1 MARAA
6 PALTNFTAGE
16 LSPRLNGRTDLSKYF
31 NGVSTLENFVVHPHG
46 GVSRRPGTVFV
57 NEAKDSSVKVRL
69 VSFEFSTTQAYCLEF
84 GALYFR
90 IYKDG
95 GVVTETAQNITA
107 ATKANPCVVTISSH
121 GYSNGDHVVIASVAG
136 MTQLNGRTY
145 KVAGVTTN
153 TFELDGIDSRDYST
167 YSSGG
172 TAARIYTV
180 TTTYTEAQLPALKFA
195 QSADVMYVA
204 SPAHEPRKITRTDHN
219 AWTIADV
226 DFIRGPMGDANVT
239 STTLL
244 AAAATGTPNVTASAS
259 LFAST
264 DVGRLIRLHDG
275 YVKITGFTSATV
287 VATAVQEN
295 EDGRTELMPSYASDT
310 IAFHEGDPS
319 GTGLEHNDRI
329 TDSDKQFV
337 IQGFET
343 GMTITVT
350 GAGTSANNADYLLV
364 QVTEDTL
371 LLSPSDDVVAEA
383 ASNTITIAGKLI
395 ASTDWA
401 LGAFSDTTGF
411 PAAVT
416 FYEQRLLFAGTTSQP
431 QTLFFSQSGDFEN
444 FREGVN
450 DADALTYTIGSNQ
463 VNVIRYLSA
472 GRTLLVG
479 TTGGEFA
486 VRSAAS
492 DEPITPTNIQ
502 IKRQSTFGTAD
513 TQPIQIGPATLFLQ
527 RAKRKIRELVY
538 SFDSDSYQAPD
549 LTLLAEHISENGL
562 TEIAYQQ
569 EPDSVLWAVRGDGQL
584 LGMTY
589 RREEDVVAWHRH
601 TIGGTYTGTHG
612 SLASATYT
620 HGMVESVAVIP
631 GDLTTTAGDEDQ
643 VWVSVKRTV
652 DVPLLYSAAADTANN
667 RINSV
672 NHGLS
677 TGTAI
682 TFVTNGIAPTGAQAG
697 DSTNLFKADGATVYY
712 ARNVSTDVFAI
723 FIDSAGAIADTDAN
737 KITFSDAGTGTMT
750 VYAQTR
756 TTATKRYIEYFNV
769 SDFGTD
775 KEDAYFVDSGLTY
788 TGSAATTLSGLEHLR
803 GHDVAILANG
813 ATHPT
818 KHITADPSAIVLERT
833 TTKAHIGLPFTS
845 TLTTMRIEAGDTQ
858 GTAQGKTKRIHNIV
872 VRLFR
877 TVGIKVGSSITVKD
891 LIPFR
896 TSADEM
902 DQALDLFTG
911 DKTVEFRGDYD
922 NDGYICVQQDQ
933 PLPATVVAIYPELNT
948 NET

>member
-16 LSPRLNGRTDLSKYF
+16 LSPRLDGRTDLSKYY
-31 NGVSTLENFVVHPHG
+31 NGVSELENFVVHPHG

-57 NEAKDSSVKVRL
+57 NEAKDSAVKVRL
-69 VSFEFSTTQAYCLEF
+69 VPFEFSTTQAYVLEF
-84 GALYFR
+84 GNLYFR

-95 GVVTETAQNITA
+95 GVVTEATKTITA

-121 GYSNGDHVVIASVAG
+121 GYSNGDHVVIASVSG

-153 TFELDGIDSRDYST
+153 TFQLDGVDSRDYST

-172 TAARIYTV
+172 TAARLYTV
-180 TTTYTEAQLPALKFA
+180 TTTYTEAQLPRLKFA

-204 SPAHEPRKITRTDHN
+204 SPDHSPRKITRTDHN

-226 DFIRGPMGDANVT
+226 DFIRGPMQDTNVT
-239 STTLL
+239 ATTLL

-259 LFAST
+259 TFAST

-275 YVKITGFTSATV
+275 YVEITGYTSATV
-287 VATAVQEN
+287 VATAVVEN

-319 GTGLEHNDRI
+319 STGLEHNDRL

-337 IQGFET
+337 VQGFET

-350 GAGTSANNADYLLV
+350 GASTSANNADYLLV

-383 ASNTITIAGKLI
+383 ASATITVVGKLV
-395 ASTDWA
+395 AHTDWA
-401 LGAFSDTTGF
+401 LGAFSTTTGF

-513 TQPIQIGPATLFLQ
+513 QQPIQIGPATLFLQ

-549 LTLLAEHISENGL
+549 LTLLAEHISEKGL
-562 TEIAYQQ
+562 MEIAYQQ

-589 RREEDVVAWHRH
+589 RREEDVVGWHRH
-601 TIGGTYTGTHG
+601 TIGGTYTGTHE
-612 SLASATYT
+612 SLASATYA
-620 HGMVESVAVIP
+620 HAMVESAAVIP

-643 VWVSVKRTV
+643 VWLSVKRTV

-667 RINSV
+667 RITSV

-682 TFVTNGIAPTGAQAG
+682 TFATNGIAPTGAQAG
-697 DSTNLFKADGATVYY
+697 DDANLFKADGSTVYY

-723 FIDSAGAIADTDAN
+723 FIDSAGASADTAAK
-737 KITFSDAGTGTMT
+737 KIEFSDAGSGTMT
-750 VYAQTR
+750 VYASTR
-756 TTATKRYIEYFNV
+756 TTATKRYIEYFKL

-788 TGSAATTLSGLEHLR
+788 TGSAASTLTGLEHLR
-803 GHDVAILANG
+803 GHDVSILANG
-813 ATHPT
+813 ATHPD
-818 KHITADPSAIVLERT
+818 KHIAADPAGITLERT
-833 TTKAHIGLPFTS
+833 TTKAHVGLPFTS

-858 GTAQGKTKRIHNIV
+858 GTAQGKTKRIHDIV
-872 VRLFR
+872 IRLYR
-877 TVGIKVGSSITVKD
+877 TIGIKVGSSTSTTD

-896 TSADEM
+896 SSADEM

-922 NDGYICVQQDQ
+922 RDGYICVVQDQ
-933 PLPATVVAIYPELNT
+933 PLPATVVAIYPEMMT
-948 NET
+948 HET